1 MKLKFWKKEPEFDFR
16 EPLPA
21 TGNDPLTAFGPAPG
35 EQLGLGMDRTEGL
48 GGTGPLDPYQGNSQ
62 ATDFGQDVIRGK
74 QDYLRELPSAQPR
87 LAQTSLQ
94 APGETVAKDLEII
107 SSKLDAIKAMVESVN
122 QRLEHLERNSRDAYK
137 KW

>member
-1 MKLKFWKKEPEFDFR
+1 MKLKFWKKEPEFDFK

-21 TGNDPLTAFGPAPG
+21 TGNDPLAAFGPAPG
-35 EQLGLGMDRTEGL
+35 EQLGLGMDRTAGL
-48 GGTGPLDPYQGNSQ
+48 GGTSPLDPYQSS
-62 ATDFGQDVIRGK
+62 TPTEFGQDVIRGK

-94 APGETVAKDLEII
+94 SSGETVAKDLEII
-107 SSKLDAIKAMVESVN
+107 SSKLDAIKAMMESVN